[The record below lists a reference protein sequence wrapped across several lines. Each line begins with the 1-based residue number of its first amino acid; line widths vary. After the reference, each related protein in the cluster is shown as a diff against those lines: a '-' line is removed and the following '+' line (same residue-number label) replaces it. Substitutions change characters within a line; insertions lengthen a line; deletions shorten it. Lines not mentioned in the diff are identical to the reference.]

1 MSDHRDHLNFKIAF
15 GAIPAH
21 LRPSSA
27 AGEVCRPCIGLDTSL
42 AVDCKAV
49 ARLWHL
55 PLQKQLAASQVCAGV
70 LLSNFR
76 DPNRPNV
83 KGVRWVRSHRDLNQ
97 ATSTEERQEIRR
109 NDEVDALAKAA
120 LQCHDDDTREWA
132 KETAC
137 QTGKTWMIAQTTGA
151 TLAL

>member
-1 MSDHRDHLNFKIAF
+1 MPSLHICGRPARQGSLQALHWPGKVASRDT
-15 GAIPAH
+15 G
-21 LRPSSA
+21 
-27 AGEVCRPCIGLDTSL
+27 L

-49 ARLWHL
+49 GRLWHL
-55 PLQKQLAASQVCAGV
+55 PLEKQLAASQVCAGV
-70 LLSNFR
+70 LLSSYR
-76 DPNRPNV
+76 DPNKPNV

-97 ATSTEERQEIRR
+97 ATSAEEKLEIRR

-137 QTGKTWMIAQTTGA
+137 QTGKTWMIAQTIGA